1 MQLKNLKTGLLA
13 TVFVIGS
20 LPFGNAAAD
29 GVTTG
34 VDSRSRGEYTEM
46 GNIQGNPANGNYRA
60 NQRTRVSIDGKA
72 GDVSASVSAQE
83 SHSWDG
89 GSTGDLNLY
98 EAWVQWGT
106 DLTFRAGRQEFS
118 MDEGRLMGND
128 DWNNGRTYD
137 GLLIGYGSGDYKL
150 NVFATR
156 GDGADLFVLN
166 PSTSMS
172 GIDISIP
179 IMYVT
184 NAIGGGDMDVSSLT
198 TGLYAKSEGDL
209 SWRVEGYFQQNSMT
223 MGDADAVTTSGM
235 MVSVAVGYKVS
246 DTMSPTLN
254 IDYTGAAA
262 DENAHVFGTGLGN
275 THQYNGAADMVT
287 AGVGGLIDVG
297 ISTGLGEMG
306 PGSLSAGFHYLMLAD
321 ADAAGA
327 DGAGVGMEIDLDYT
341 IKISDVLDL
350 TISEYLFIDGDEGA
364 ADRNVSMHDLTM
376 VQLSL
381 AL

>member
-1 MQLKNLKTGLLA
+1 MQLKNFKTGLLA

-46 GNIQGNPANGNYRA
+46 GNIQGNAANGNYRA

-72 GDVSASVSAQE
+72 GDVSTSVSAQE
-83 SHSWDG
+83 GHAWDG

-118 MDEGRLMGND
+118 IDEGRLMGND

-137 GLLIGYGSGDYKL
+137 GLLIGYSSGDYNL
-150 NVFATR
+150 NIFATR
-156 GDGADLFVLN
+156 GDGGDLFVVH

-179 IMYVT
+179 IMYAT
-184 NAIGGGDMDVSSLT
+184 DAIGGGDMVGTNLT
-198 TGLYAKSEGDL
+198 AGVHAKSGGDL
-209 SWRVEGYFQQNSMT
+209 SWRLEGYFQQATMT
-223 MGDADAVTTSGM
+223 MDGADDVTSSGM
-235 MVSVAVGYKVS
+235 LVSLALGYKVS
-246 DTMSPTLN
+246 DNMAPQLN
-254 IDYTGAAA
+254 VDYTAAA
-262 DENAHVFGTGLGN
+262 GDEAHVFNSALGN
-275 THQYNGAADMVT
+275 THQYNGASDIVS
-287 AGVGGLIDVG
+287 AGDGGLIDVG
-297 ISTGLGEMG
+297 LSNDFGEMG
-306 PGSLSAGFHYLMLAD
+306 PGSLSFGFHYLMLVD

-327 DGAGVGMEIDLDYT
+327 EGTGVGMEIDLDYS
-341 IKISDVLDL
+341 IKISDVLNL
-350 TISEYLFIDGDEGA
+350 TISEYLFIDGDDGA
-364 ADRNVSMHDLTM
+364 SDRDVSMHDLTM

-381 AL
+381 AI